1 MGSTLADVAAHA
13 GVSVQT
19 VSNAL
24 NNPALL
30 KQATLER
37 EAQAREAAMI
47 ARQTS
52 LEAKAKEREAEL
64 AAKQEAAEADAAK
77 REAEW
82 RQRDAEMKTQQAAM
96 EAEIARRETEAKNRE
111 AELLKAV
118 PAELIKIVFLCSHK
132 VLTHPRFLLA
142 QQRTDQSATPCG
154 YFSKATHG
162 VTLI

>member
-1 MGSTLADVAAHA
+1 MVAPS
-13 GVSVQT
+13 GVL
-19 VSNAL
+19 AL
-24 NNPALL
+24 NDELPAQGFFCRLL
-30 KQATLER
+30 SCALER
-37 EAQAREAAMI
+37 TITPSIVAIQKGLDCLAQHL
-47 ARQTS
+47 S
-52 LEAKAKEREAEL
+52 S
-64 AAKQEAAEADAAK
+64 
-77 REAEW
+77 
-82 RQRDAEMKTQQAAM
+82 
-96 EAEIARRETEAKNRE
+96 NRE